1 MATIA
6 FTINLAGA
14 IVLLLFGVYV
24 VRSGIERSAG
34 SSFQRLALRNRKN
47 LVLSAGVGTM
57 LAVALQSSTAAA
69 LLTAVFVHSGYVGL
83 ASGVVMVLGADLGSA
98 LVVQVLSF
106 QLEWLVP
113 VLLVVGGWLYLGNRA
128 PRRKHVG
135 WAIVGVALIL
145 ISLRLIGE
153 AAEPVRE
160 AEFMPALAAYLEAD
174 FITAFLAGA
183 VIAFVMHSSIG
194 AILLFVTFV
203 NVGVIPVEVGISLV
217 LGANL
222 GGALIAVW
230 LSRRMD
236 APVRRVP
243 LGNLVLRGSAALAA
257 LPAVHLLPAL
267 AFLGSVESGQALV
280 YVHLLFNGALLVV
293 FLPVVGL
300 LERPLSQALERMLP
314 EESEPINY
322 SALQSR
328 RGLDDIASVS
338 PKPAL
343 RTLTREVLH
352 MGHLVESIVGPVMD
366 VYRNLDTER
375 AGKLRK
381 LDREIGDALAE
392 IRRFTAT
399 LQRSC
404 TEKEDVRRA
413 RELADLSFNFR
424 SISDIVVN
432 RLLELADSK
441 ERLKVE
447 FSAKG
452 WDELVDMHE
461 RVMTNMSLVL
471 DLLLSDDVECA
482 RQLVKEKTS
491 LTSRERKSRKRHL
504 KRLRDGE
511 EASFE
516 SSDIHLDTLSAF
528 KDMNSRISAFA
539 YSVLDRNG
547 MLLESRLIDSLDEG
561 QPA

>member
-1 MATIA
+1 M
-6 FTINLAGA
+6 
-14 IVLLLFGVYV
+14 LLLFGVYV
-24 VRSGIERSAG
+24 VRSGIERSAR
-34 SSFQRLALRNRKN
+34 SSFQRLALRNCKN
-47 LVLSAGVGTM
+47 LVLAAGVGTI

-113 VLLVVGGWLYLGNRA
+113 VLLVVGGWLYLGNSS
-128 PRRKHVG
+128 PRRRHVG

-160 AEFMPALAAYLEAD
+160 ADFMPALASYLETD

-203 NVGVIPVEVGISLV
+203 NVGVLPVAAGISLV

-230 LSRRMD
+230 LSRRMA

-280 YVHLLFNGALLVV
+280 YVHLLFNAALLVV

-300 LERPLSQALERMLP
+300 LERPLTRMLERMLP
-314 EESEPINY
+314 EESEPKNY
-322 SALQSR
+322 SALQSV
-328 RGLDDIASVS
+328 RGLEDDTSES
-338 PKPAL
+338 PKSAL

-352 MGHLVESIVGPVMD
+352 MGHQVESIVSPVMD
-366 VYRNLDTER
+366 IYRNLDTEQ

-381 LDREIGDALAE
+381 LDREVGDALAD
-392 IRRFTAT
+392 IRRFAAT

-404 TEKEDVRRA
+404 TKKEDIRRA

-424 SISDIVVN
+424 SASDIVVN
-432 RLLELADSK
+432 RLLELAESK
-441 ERLKVE
+441 DRLKVE
-447 FSAKG
+447 FSTNG
-452 WDELVDMHE
+452 WEELVDMHG
-461 RVMTNMSLVL
+461 RVMTNMSLAL

-482 RQLVKEKTS
+482 RQLVMEKAS

-547 MLLESRLIDSLDEG
+547 MLLESRLIDNLDEG